1 MAWIPETGE
10 GRFRV
15 FQETKK
21 GPKAQRGEEESKK
34 QKAKSKSKT
43 QKTKRL
49 KPLAIVD
56 DEAKWPGRRWDG
68 GWAMDGPDEYKGP
81 DPRTLLW
88 QVKGPSLYTSLYTG
102 LQLAMP

>member
-34 QKAKSKSKT
+34 QKAKRKK
-43 QKTKRL
+43 QKGL
-49 KPLAIVD
+49 
-56 DEAKWPGRRWDG
+56 
-68 GWAMDGPDEYKGP
+68 
-81 DPRTLLW
+81 
-88 QVKGPSLYTSLYTG
+88 SL
-102 LQLAMP
+102 